1 MDLSVIL
8 TYRCDSRCS
17 MCYIW
22 KNPTKPSAEVTLETL
37 EKLPGDRF
45 DYLNVTGG
53 EPTLRK
59 DLAEVVD
66 ILYPKAMTLE
76 ISTNGLH
83 VDKLLP
89 IVKKYPNVKVRISVE
104 GFEAT
109 NDRIRGE
116 QGGFDKKIDAMEKL
130 IAAGGTDLGFATT
143 FQDENITEVVDM
155 YRLTKKLGIE
165 FATSALHNGFQFH
178 KNDNFQYD
186 RMAVARR
193 VEDLIAEMLK
203 SSSVKSWFRAY
214 LNLGL
219 IEKILGHDR
228 LIPCTAG
235 TDFHFI
241 DPWSDVYACNVRP
254 DLIMGNL
261 KEQSWE
267 EIWNGPKA
275 KEQRTKVAQCTQN
288 CWMVASAKTAMRNP
302 HFAKLPKFGP
312 MMWVVQNKLRAT
324 FGMSIPFDRYIDYG
338 KVQTDDQVV
347 QRVSFLEQREKGEKV
362 AQPEVSRRY
371 SQFKSGFFNR

>member
-22 KNPTKPSAEVTLETL
+22 KNPTHPEAEVTLETL
-37 EKLPGDRF
+37 AKLPAGF

-59 DLAEVVD
+59 DLMEVVD
-66 ILYPKAMTLE
+66 LLHPKAMKLE

-83 VDKLLP
+83 VDRLVP
-89 IVKKYPNVKVRISVE
+89 IVEKYPDVKIRISVE

-116 QGGFDKKIDAMEKL
+116 KDGFRKKMDAMEKL
-130 IAAGGTDLGFATT
+130 IAAGGQDLGFATT
-143 FQDENITEVVDM
+143 FQDDNVDEIVDM
-155 YRLTKKLGIE
+155 YRLTKKLKVE

-178 KNDNFQYD
+178 KNDNVQYD
-186 RMAVARR
+186 RMRVARK
-193 VEDLIAEMLK
+193 VESLITEMLR
-203 SSSVKSWFRAY
+203 SSSVKSWFRGY

-228 LIPCTAG
+228 LMPCTAG
-235 TDFHFI
+235 TDFIFV

-254 DLIMGNL
+254 DLHVGNL
-261 KEQSWE
+261 AKQSWD
-267 EIWNGPKA
+267 EIYAGP
-275 KEQRTKVAQCTQN
+275 VAAEKRRHVAACTQN

-302 HFAKLPKFGP
+302 HFAKLPRFGP
-312 MMWVVQNKLRAT
+312 LAWVVLNKLRAS
-324 FGMSIPFDRYIDYG
+324 FGVPIPFHRYIDYSN
-338 KVQTDDQVV
+338 VRRDDVIV
-347 QRVSFLEQREKGEKV
+347 RRPSFLEHGEKREL
-362 AQPEVSRRY
+362 QPTESRRY
-371 SQFKSGFFNR
+371 QQFEAGFHNR

>member
-1 MDLSVIL
+1 
-8 TYRCDSRCS
+8 

-22 KNPTKPSAEVTLETL
+22 KNPTQPDAEVTLETL
-37 EKLPGDRF
+37 AKLPSGF
-45 DYLNVTGG
+45 DFLNVTGG

-66 ILYPKAMTLE
+66 LLYPKTDKLE

-83 VDKLLP
+83 VDRLVP
-89 IVKKYPNVKVRISVE
+89 IVEKYPDVKVRISVE

-116 QGGFDKKIDAMEKL
+116 KGGFQKKMAGMEKL

-143 FQDENITEVVDM
+143 FQDENIEEVVDM
-155 YRLTKKLGIE
+155 YRKTKELGIE

-178 KNDNFQYD
+178 KNDNVQYD
-186 RMAVARR
+186 RMRVARR
-193 VEDLIAEMLK
+193 VEELITEMMK
-203 SSSVKSWFRAY
+203 SSSVKSWFRGY

-235 TDFHFI
+235 TDFIFV

-254 DLIMGNL
+254 DLRMGNL
-261 KEQSWE
+261 KEQTWK
-267 EIWNGPKA
+267 EIFHGPLAAEKRR
-275 KEQRTKVAQCTQN
+275 EVANCPQN
-288 CWMVASAKTAMRNP
+288 CWMVASAKTAMR
-302 HFAKLPKFGP
+302 HKRFAQIPRTRP
-312 MMWVVQNKLRAT
+312 MLWVLLNKLRVT
-324 FGMSIPFDRYIDYG
+324 FGRRIPFERYIDYG
-338 KVQTDDQVV
+338 HVRRDDAVTK
-347 QRVSFLEQREKGEKV
+347 RVSFLDRREKRQV
-362 AQPEVSRRY
+362 QPKESRRY
-371 SQFKSGFFNR
+371 GQFEAGFFNR